1 VHFKGLNLSPFGAA
15 FKITFSTERA
25 AKQIRWEQSKRLLQ
39 GSLVALSPASD
50 MFEKVCK
57 IAVVAARP
65 IAEGLDQNPP
75 MIDLYW
81 GDPSDAV
88 FDPVERMYSSTLDIW
103 AAILTTQQHMLCLNP
118 AKDTLRH
125 TGMFLWGCRSFV
137 LSSK

>member
-1 VHFKGLNLSPFGAA
+1 
-15 FKITFSTERA
+15 
-25 AKQIRWEQSKRLLQ
+25 
-39 GSLVALSPASD
+39 

-75 MIDLYW
+75 MIDLFW

-88 FDPVERMYSSTLDIW
+88 FDPVERMYSTTLDIW
-103 AAILTTQQHMLCLNP
+103 ATILIVQQRMLWLNP

-125 TGMFLWGCRSFV
+125 TGMFLWDCKSSV